1 VLLYLHIPFCDSKCH
16 YCAFNSYVDKYE
28 LKSDYLKAVS
38 IQLKSELK
46 RFNATLNSI
55 ETLFIGGGTPS
66 TIKAELYKPFF
77 NTIKPYLKKNA
88 EITTEANPN
97 SATLSWL
104 DGMKRVGVNRVSFG
118 VQSFNGEKLKML
130 GRNHTPS
137 MAKEAVKNAQK
148 VGFENISL
156 DLIYGTSLDSK
167 ELLAKDLD
175 IAFSL
180 PINHLSAYSLTLE
193 ENTPF
198 FTKTEVQNDDENLA
212 YWFTKKIPLP
222 QYEISNFGNYRSKHN
237 LGYWQY
243 KNYIGVGC
251 GAVGFL
257 KNERFYTQKSVEEYI
272 KNPNHIDIEKL
283 DNRAIK
289 SEKILLGLRSIVGF
303 SKELLTSH
311 EIKRAKYLVEDK
323 KLILKNNHFYN
334 PNYFLSDEIALYI
347 LG

>member
-1 VLLYLHIPFCDSKCH
+1 M
-16 YCAFNSYVDKYE
+16 
-28 LKSDYLKAVS
+28 KAIL

-46 RFNATLNSI
+46 RYKTTPKCI
-55 ETLFIGGGTPS
+55 ETFFIGGGTPS
-66 TIKAELYKPFF
+66 TIKPELYEPFF
-77 NTIKPYLKKNA
+77 KILKPYLKTNT

-97 SATLSWL
+97 SATYAWL
-104 DGMKRVGVNRVSFG
+104 DGMKKFGVNRVSFG
-118 VQSFNGEKLKML
+118 VQSFNDNKLKML
-130 GRNHTPS
+130 GRNHTPF

-148 VGFENISL
+148 AGFENISL
-156 DLIYGTSLDSK
+156 DLIYGTAMDTK
-167 ELLAKDLD
+167 ELLQKDLD

-272 KNPNHIDIEKL
+272 KNPNNIDIEKL
-283 DNRAIK
+283 DNKAIK

-303 SKELLTSH
+303 SKELLTT
-311 EIKRAKYLVEDK
+311 EEMKRAEYLVNDK
-323 KLILKNNHFYN
+323 KLILKNNRFYN
-334 PNYFLSDEIALYI
+334 PNYFLSDEIALY
-347 LG
+347 LLN